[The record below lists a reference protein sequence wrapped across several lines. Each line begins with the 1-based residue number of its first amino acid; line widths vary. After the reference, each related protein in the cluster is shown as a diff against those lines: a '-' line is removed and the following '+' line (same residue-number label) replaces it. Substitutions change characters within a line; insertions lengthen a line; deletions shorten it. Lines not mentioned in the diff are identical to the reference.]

1 VARSAKAAKLNSTNL
16 LLLLTIAS
24 HEMNLT
30 VDNECFDLLFPT
42 GLVIDRAALEK
53 KGRFS

>member
-24 HEMNLT
+24 YEMNLT